1 MANNTLNTR
10 LVICNDTTANWG
22 TSEKVLL
29 KGEYAIEF
37 PESGEP
43 KVKIGN
49 GTDKFADLP
58 YITNTPTEITNAINA
73 AIKAASHSHSNKAI
87 LDAITASFTTT
98 LKTNYDKAYTHSQSA
113 HAPSNAQANIIETV
127 KVNGSALTPTSKAV
141 DVKVPTKVS
150 ELTNDK
156 NYISSYKDTKY
167 TLGTPS
173 NATNGNATIDITD
186 SDSKKQSVAIKGTG
200 ATSVTTDANG
210 AIIVNSTNTV
220 YTHPNSGVTAGTYK
234 SVMVNAQG
242 HVTAGTNPTTLAGY
256 GITDAAAKSHKHAN
270 ADITSLDASK
280 ITTGTIDIARL
291 PAGALERCVVVADDT
306 ARFAL
311 TKDKVQLGD
320 TVKVTGT
327 EKMYFVIDET
337 KLSSEDGYTV
347 YTAGTA
353 TSVPWSGITG
363 KPSTF
368 TPSSHNQAISTIT
381 GLQAA
386 LDGKATSAQ
395 GAKADT
401 AVQSVKIGTKEYKS
415 GTTVTL
421 PAYPTT
427 LPASDVN
434 AWAKAA
440 TKPTY
445 TKAEIGLGNV
455 DNTSDANKS
464 VKHATS
470 SDTATKLSSSA
481 GSSTNP
487 VYFSGGKPVACSYT
501 LGKSVPSNAVFT
513 DTNTWIAFKGA
524 TTSSAG
530 TAGYAPAPAAGAAN
544 RYLRCDGTWQV
555 PPDTNT
561 TYSLGN
567 AAYKTVKDI
576 TNIGSFGWSSVADGS
591 AHVPTLNTLAF
602 WNGAYNSSGNSN
614 ISYTAYGKMG
624 TIVTKNAEDYASAS
638 HSHSQYYD
646 AATTRTANTV
656 LAAPN
661 GSNGKAS
668 FRKLVAADIP
678 SLTKS
683 KISDFS
689 HTHDDRYY
697 TETEINTKL
706 KNKILPQSTEP
717 TSQSEGDY
725 WLKTTTL

>member
-291 PAGALERCVVVADDT
+291 PAGALERYVVVADDT

-415 GTTVTL
+415 GTIVTL

-427 LPASDVN
+427 LPASDVK

-445 TKAEIGLGNV
+445 TKAEVGLGNV
-455 DNTSDANKS
+455 DNTADANKS
-464 VKHATS
+464 VKYATS

-481 GSSTNP
+481 GSATQP

-524 TTSSAG
+524 TTSAAG
-530 TAGYAPAPAAGAAN
+530 TAGYVPAPSAGAAN
-544 RYLRCDGTWQV
+544 RYLRSDGTWQV

-638 HSHSQYYD
+638 HFHSQYYD

>member
-1 MANNTLNTR
+1 M
-10 LVICNDTTANWG
+10 
-22 TSEKVLL
+22 
-29 KGEYAIEF
+29 
-37 PESGEP
+37 
-43 KVKIGN
+43 
-49 GTDKFADLP
+49 
-58 YITNTPTEITNAINA
+58 
-73 AIKAASHSHSNKAI
+73 
-87 LDAITASFTTT
+87 
-98 LKTNYDKAYTHSQSA
+98 
-113 HAPSNAQANIIETV
+113 
-127 KVNGSALTPTSKAV
+127 
-141 DVKVPTKVS
+141 
-150 ELTNDK
+150 
-156 NYISSYKDTKY
+156 
-167 TLGTPS
+167 
-173 NATNGNATIDITD
+173 
-186 SDSKKQSVAIKGTG
+186 
-200 ATSVTTDANG
+200 
-210 AIIVNSTNTV
+210 
-220 YTHPNSGVTAGTYK
+220 
-234 SVMVNAQG
+234 
-242 HVTAGTNPTTLAGY
+242 
-256 GITDAAAKSHKHAN
+256 
-270 ADITSLDASK
+270 DASK

-347 YTAGTA
+347 YTAGSA

-427 LPASDVN
+427 LPASDVK